1 MSAFWNDFAGGAS
14 GELLAF
20 LLFVAI
26 VAGTIDTL
34 AGGGGLLSIPALMT
48 CGVPPLMALGTNKF
62 QGSFGSAMA
71 SVLMFRS
78 RRVHWADVRGGILG
92 SLLGAVVGTFLVQ
105 HIHAHW
111 LSWIVPGVLVFIAL
125 FFLLAKP
132 PLKTAKPRC
141 SKRIYQR
148 CIVPVIGWYD
158 GFFGPGTG
166 SFFALSGV
174 SLRGLSMVDATAV
187 AKVFNCAS
195 NVASLVVFLVAGQV
209 FWSAAIVMFLG
220 QLVGAWMGAH
230 ALFKINPN
238 YLRYL
243 VVVMSISMLARYL
256 WTQHFGA

>member
-1 MSAFWNDFAGGAS
+1 MSAFWDYFASGLS

-20 LLFVAI
+20 LLIVAI
-26 VAGTIDTL
+26 IAGTIDTL
-34 AGGGGLLSIPALMT
+34 AGGGGLISIPALMAS
-48 CGVPPLMALGTNKF
+48 GVPPLMALGTNKF

-71 SVLMFRS
+71 SLLMFRS
-78 RRVHWADVRGGILG
+78 RRVRWRDVRGGILG

-125 FFLLAKP
+125 FFLLSKP
-132 PLKTAKPRC
+132 PVQTATPRC

-148 CIVPVIGWYD
+148 CIVPIIGWYD

-174 SLRGLSMVDATAV
+174 SLRGLSMVDATAA

-195 NVASLVVFLVAGQV
+195 NVASLVVFLIAGHIL
-209 FWSAAIVMFLG
+209 WPAAIVMFLG
-220 QLVGAWMGAH
+220 QLIGAWIGAH
-230 ALFKINPN
+230 VLFKINPN

-256 WTQHFGA
+256 WSQHFGV